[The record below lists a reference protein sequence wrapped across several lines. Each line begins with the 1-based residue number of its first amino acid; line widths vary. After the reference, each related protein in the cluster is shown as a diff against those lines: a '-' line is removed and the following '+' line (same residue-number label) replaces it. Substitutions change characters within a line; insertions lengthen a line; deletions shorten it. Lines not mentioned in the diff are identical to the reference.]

1 VNRHTRFTY
10 NLAGETLKEIRAF
23 GTALQQDYAT
33 YTYTNNGQRATVK
46 DANNNLSTFEY
57 DTFDRLFK
65 LRMPMPTLGA
75 NASSATDYEQYG
87 YDNNGNRT
95 SFRKRD
101 GQTIGFTFDKLNRE
115 TVKDIPGGTTNDVY
129 SKYDVAGRPLWK
141 RFVSA
146 TGQGIDY
153 GYESTSKRL
162 ASETSFGRA
171 VSFQYDANNNR
182 KRITYPDTNWVSY
195 DYDGLNRMTFVRELG
210 AASGAVAADDL
221 RRRDY

>member
-1 VNRHTRFTY
+1 LVSAPLPNFEVI
-10 NLAGETLKEIRAF
+10 AC
-23 GTALQQDYAT
+23 
-33 YTYTNNGQRATVK
+33 
-46 DANNNLSTFEY
+46 LSAVIGPST
-57 DTFDRLFK
+57 
-65 LRMPMPTLGA
+65 
-75 NASSATDYEQYG
+75 TDYEQYG

-101 GQTIGFTFDKLNRE
+101 GQTIGFTYDKLNRE
-115 TVKDIPGGTTNDVY
+115 TLKDIPGGTADDVY
-129 SKYDVAGRPLWK
+129 SKYDLAGRPIYK
-141 RFVSA
+141 RLVSA
-146 TGQGIDY
+146 SGQGIDY